1 VGCFRRAG
9 ILEIFEVECHVTG
22 VVVDLFEI
30 ALDDGVFIGID
41 GRAKSGEGSGQSE
54 IGTKKMLRIDRIIQ
68 VDCFAEIVL

>member
-1 VGCFRRAG
+1 
-9 ILEIFEVECHVTG
+9 
-22 VVVDLFEI
+22 LFEI

-68 VDCFAEIVL
+68 VDCFAEIVF